1 LVDGGG
7 SSKTVNSDAGFTAST
22 NSCKFAIAPR
32 AGIPG
37 RFFPGDIFFGNRSA
51 VLHPSSNTL
60 QISRG
65 MSRLEGKVLVAQ
77 GGGPTAVINQS
88 IVGVTLEARKFTQ
101 VKAVYGAI
109 HGVQGILKEDFLD
122 LTRETT
128 HNLEQVAETPSSALL
143 STRDKPD
150 EEYCARMFKVMRK
163 HDIRYFFYVGGND
176 SSDTVRIVNRH
187 AEEAGYDFRA
197 VHIPKT
203 IDNDLLLNDHCP
215 GFGSAARFVTQAFI
229 GLNLDNR
236 ALSGVLIGVVMGR
249 HAGFLTASSSL
260 ARKYFDEGPH
270 LIYLPER
277 PFSTD
282 KFLADVDRVYK
293 EHGLCMVAVSEGIQD
308 EHGTAIAQTLSSSV
322 ERDAHGN
329 IQLSGSGIVGDLLAD
344 RVKKKLNIK
353 RVRADTFGYLQRSF
367 LGVVSDRDAHEA
379 REVGEIA
386 VQYAMWDNVDGSV
399 VIRRPVLNYSV
410 SYDLVPLADV
420 AGKTRTMPDEFINSE
435 ANGVTIDFYNYC
447 RPLIGASVP
456 THHRLRAPRVPKL
469 PD

>member
-1 LVDGGG
+1 
-7 SSKTVNSDAGFTAST
+7 
-22 NSCKFAIAPR
+22 
-32 AGIPG
+32 
-37 RFFPGDIFFGNRSA
+37 
-51 VLHPSSNTL
+51 
-60 QISRG
+60 

-88 IVGVTLEARKFTQ
+88 VVGVTLEARKFTQ

-109 HGVQGILKEDFLD
+109 HGVQGIVKEDFLD

-128 HNLEQVAETPSSALL
+128 HNLEQVARTSSSALL

-150 EEYCARMFKVMRK
+150 DEYCARMFKVMQK
-163 HDIRYFFYVGGND
+163 HDVRYFFYVGGND
-176 SSDTVRIVNRH
+176 SSDTVRIVNQH
-187 AEEAGYDFRA
+187 AEEARYEFRA
-197 VHIPKT
+197 IHIPKT

-260 ARKYFDEGPH
+260 ARKYLDEGPH
-270 LIYLPER
+270 LVYLPER
-277 PFSTD
+277 PFSTER
-282 KFLADVDRVYK
+282 FIADVDRVYN
-293 EHGLCMVAVSEGIQD
+293 EHGLCTVAVSEGIQD
-308 EHGTAIAQTLSSSV
+308 EKGTPIALALSSNA

-329 IQLSGSGIVGDLLAD
+329 VQLSGTGVVGDLLAD
-344 RVKKKLNIK
+344 QIKSKLKIK

-399 VIRRPVLNYSV
+399 VIRRPVMNYSV
-410 SYDLVPLADV
+410 SYDLVPLESV
-420 AGKTRTMPDEFINSE
+420 AGKTRVMPDEFINAE
-435 ANGVTIDFYNYC
+435 GDGVTTAFYNYC
-447 RPLIGASVP
+447 RPLIGSSVP
-456 THHRLRAPRVPKL
+456 EPHRLRAPRVPAL